1 MINTTHCAVAKSSR
15 KKTKRNTRRNLALL
29 RKTRLLADKRAKAR
43 RMEERS

>member
-1 MINTTHCAVAKSSR
+1 MIQHMAVAKSSR